1 MFVPAIFELVSDS
14 PKPLKCKIKM
24 LMGVISWFLLCTK
37 YNLLGLLLILARSLR
52 LKSNQMAVLC
62 GMPTMQYSA
71 RSARFFKLND
81 LHISTSLSSVI
92 TDMARDS
99 IVDNHCLCQRYVP
112 YAIKSRPTS
121 QKNLGKF
128 LVRSVQATGMT
139 LS

>member
-1 MFVPAIFELVSDS
+1 MFVSAILELVSDS

-24 LMGVISWFLLCTK
+24 LMGVFSWFLLRTK
-37 YNLLGLLLILARSLR
+37 LNLVGLLLILARSLS

-62 GMPTMQYSA
+62 RMPIMQYSA

-81 LHISTSLSSVI
+81 LHVSASLSSAI
-92 TDMARDS
+92 TDMSRDS
-99 IVDNHCLCQRYVP
+99 IVDNHCPCQRYVP

-121 QKNLGKF
+121 QKMGKF

-139 LS
+139 LN